1 MSSYEFHLVG
11 DMTLRQFAKL
21 AAGLAV
27 AFVFYTLPL
36 PSYFKWPLVLLFVF
50 LGVALAFIPIQERP
64 LEVWL
69 ISFLRAIYSP
79 TEYVFRKMPTLPEFL
94 AEEGPRPVSPPLTVS
109 AFPKVSQKKLTEY
122 LGGLASS
129 PRTAWEEAEAKFFS
143 QVKSA
148 FAAIPTA
155 SRPPVSP
162 PLPAGRQAPPLPA
175 AQPPPVIPAF
185 QPPQAPP
192 VLQAAPVIP
201 AAQPSPAIQTPSLP
215 NIISGMLFDR
225 QGKLLENAII
235 EIKDNAGYPVRAL
248 RSNKLGQFR
257 SASPLEN
264 GPYQI
269 EIEKE
274 GLNFDIIKLELKG
287 EAVTPLKIQAR

>member
-36 PSYFKWPLVLLFVF
+36 PSYFKWPLVLLFAF

-94 AEEGPRPVSPPLTVS
+94 AEEGPKPQLKPLTVS
-109 AFPKVSQKKLTEY
+109 AFPKVSQRKLTEY
-122 LGGLASS
+122 LGGLAPS

-143 QVKSA
+143 QVKNA
-148 FAAIPTA
+148 FAANPA
-155 SRPPVSP
+155 SSRPPVSP
-162 PLPAGRQAPPLPA
+162 PLPALPLPAVPIIEAAPVVPAAPVTPA
-175 AQPPPVIPAF
+175 AQPA
-185 QPPQAPP
+185 
-192 VLQAAPVIP
+192 
-201 AAQPSPAIQTPSLP
+201 PAIQAPSLP

-235 EIKDNAGYPVRAL
+235 EIKDSAGYPVRAL

-264 GPYQI
+264 GLYQI

-274 GLNFDIIKLELKG
+274 GLNFDIIKINLEGKI
-287 EAVTPLKIQAR
+287 VPPLEIKAK